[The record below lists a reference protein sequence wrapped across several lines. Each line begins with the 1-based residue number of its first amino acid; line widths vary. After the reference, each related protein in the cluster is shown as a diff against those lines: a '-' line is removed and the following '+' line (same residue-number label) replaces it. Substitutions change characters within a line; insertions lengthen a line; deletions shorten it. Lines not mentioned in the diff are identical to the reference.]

1 MVENPPAIWKTGVR
15 SQGLEDT
22 LEMGTA
28 TPTSI
33 LAWKMPWKRSLVWY
47 YPKGSQRIR
56 TAERLAMSPLSVVTV
71 KLNVCLNN
79 PRSFEN
85 AGFHLVGPE

>member
-33 LAWKMPWKRSLVWY
+33 LAWKMLWTEATGRY
-47 YPKGSQRIR
+47 YPWGSQRIQ
-56 TAERLAMSPLSVVTV
+56 TTERLAMSPLSVVTV
-71 KLNVCLNN
+71 KLRVCLSN
-79 PRSFEN
+79 PRSFYN
-85 AGFHLVGPE
+85 AGFDLVGPE